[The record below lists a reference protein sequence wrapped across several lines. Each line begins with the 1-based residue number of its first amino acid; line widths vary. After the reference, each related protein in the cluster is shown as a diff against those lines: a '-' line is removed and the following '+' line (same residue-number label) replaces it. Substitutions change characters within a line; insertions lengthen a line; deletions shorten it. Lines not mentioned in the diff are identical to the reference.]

1 VTLSR
6 TSLTGHAASMRDPS
20 PEAARREAKRAFHDS
35 EGKIILINTDWLT
48 GWGDRQQ
55 AILLGEKLHGKRS
68 AK

>member
-1 VTLSR
+1 
-6 TSLTGHAASMRDPS
+6 MRDPS

>member
-1 VTLSR
+1 MTLHR
-6 TSLTGHAASMRDPS
+6 TSLTAFAGSMREPS
-20 PEAARREAKRAFHDS
+20 EENARREAKRAFHES
-35 EGKIILINTDWLT
+35 QGKVILINTDWLT

>member
-1 VTLSR
+1 MTLTR
-6 TSLTGHAASMRDPS
+6 TSLTSHAASMREAC
-20 PEAARREAKRAFHDS
+20 PENARKEAKRAFHES
-35 EGKIILINTDWLT
+35 EGKIILINTDWLP

>member
-1 VTLSR
+1 MTINR
-6 TSLTGHAASMRDPS
+6 TSLTAYAPSMRDPS
-20 PEAARREAKRAFHDS
+20 DQNARKEAKQAFHKS
-35 EGKIILINTDWLT
+35 EGKIILINTEWLN

>member
-1 VTLSR
+1 MTINR
-6 TSLTGHAASMRDPS
+6 TSLTSYAASMRDPCS
-20 PEAARREAKRAFHDS
+20 ENARREAKEAFHKTQ
-35 EGKIILINTDWLT
+35 GKIILINTDWLP